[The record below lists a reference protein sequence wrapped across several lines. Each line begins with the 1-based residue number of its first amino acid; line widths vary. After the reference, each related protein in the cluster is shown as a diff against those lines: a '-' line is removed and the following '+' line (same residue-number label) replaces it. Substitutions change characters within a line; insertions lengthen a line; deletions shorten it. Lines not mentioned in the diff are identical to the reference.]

1 LTRPRR
7 GHDALDG
14 ASWWLT
20 LRASRAARSNPARV
34 LAGRF
39 YQRDSEI
46 AQEKLLEVDEREVLG
61 LILADLRRGS
71 PSS

>member
-1 LTRPRR
+1 
-7 GHDALDG
+7 
-14 ASWWLT
+14 
-20 LRASRAARSNPARV
+20 